1 MKISL
6 SLGGSLLTGKSPA
19 PTPTL
24 DPNMFKK
31 YAKILK
37 DIHESGHEIMVVC
50 GGGQPA
56 RYFIELAIK
65 LGGDRNLQDYLGIK
79 ATHINALLLMAALG
93 EVADQNRIYQRGSDL
108 IYRKEGKIL
117 VGGGYKPGTSTD
129 YRTVIFAKKMEADLI
144 INATD
149 VDGIY
154 DKNPKTEPSARKI
167 PELTF
172 KQLEEIIVENTKQL
186 PGDYGLFDLKAVR
199 LASKL
204 NIPVIFID
212 GRDPQEILNA
222 INGEDS
228 GSVVRNKI

>member
-6 SLGGSLLTGKSPA
+6 SLGGSLLTGKSA
-19 PTPTL
+19 EPTPVL
-24 DPNMFKK
+24 NPDLFKK

-37 DIHESGHEIMVVC
+37 NIHEEGHEIMVVC

-56 RYFIELAIK
+56 RYFIELATK
-65 LGGDRNLQDYLGIK
+65 LGGNRDLQDYLGIK

-93 EVADQNRIYQRGSDL
+93 EIADQSRIYQSGSDL
-108 IYRKEGKIL
+108 KYKKEGKIL

-129 YRTVIFAKKMEADLI
+129 YRAVVFAKKMKADLI

-172 KQLEEIIVENTKQL
+172 KQLEEIIIENTKQL
-186 PGDYGLFDLKAVR
+186 PGDYGLFDLRAVR

-212 GRDPQEILNA
+212 GEDSQEIINA
-222 INGEDS
+222 LKGEHS
-228 GSVVRNKI
+228 GSVVKNKI